1 MIFLTVGHQ
10 MPFDRLVAA
19 VDDWVE
25 ESGRLDVFAQIG
37 SARYAPRNF
46 ASVATL
52 SPQDFAR
59 NVAEASGIVAHAGT
73 GTIIAALR
81 QGRPLLVLPRRATL
95 GETRNEHQL
104 ATADYFEKAGYLMAV
119 RETADLAPA
128 LERLESFRPSATLVG
143 AASPELLHRLRGFA
157 FGTDEPG
164 TRRSR

>member
-1 MIFLTVGHQ
+1 VIFLTVGHQ

-37 SARYAPRNF
+37 SGSYAPRNF

-52 SPQDFAR
+52 SPADFAQH
-59 NVAEASGIVAHAGT
+59 VADASGIVAHAGT

-81 QGRPLLVLPRRATL
+81 RQTPLLVLPRRASL
-95 GETRNEHQL
+95 GETRNDHQL

-128 LERLESFRPSATLVG
+128 LERLESFQPSATIQG
-143 AASPELLHRLRGFA
+143 AASPELLHRLREFA
-157 FGTDEPG
+157 FGTA
-164 TRRSR
+164 TRESGRSQ